1 MRVPKQGK
9 TSLGGILILSPL
21 MEDCF
26 ETTSNKVYS
35 CVDLISSSTEPCLL
49 FLSVR
54 AVCPSKQPDL
64 ISSGNRWQWC
74 LAVPASSGQCWSGSL
89 ETARTWL
96 WYCVLHLSTEEV
108 PTQTAHSTANLTP
121 EATPSWLCFLCISP
135 VVCPTGGS
143 LPRGTAWRV

>member
-54 AVCPSKQPDL
+54 AVRTNSRTSFPVAIDDNDALLS
-64 ISSGNRWQWC
+64 R
-74 LAVPASSGQCWSGSL
+74 LAVDSAGQAVWRLPGPG
-89 ETARTWL
+89 

-108 PTQTAHSTANLTP
+108 PTQTAHFTANLTP
-121 EATPSWLCFLCISP
+121 EAIPNWLCFLCISP

-143 LPRGTAWRV
+143 LPRGTTWRV